1 VNFLDIQANQ
11 GTDTLIVRAELPNP
25 DGWLVAGQIVNVR
38 VEAGEPRQALVIP
51 QAALQLDRS
60 GSYVLVVG
68 ADDKVEQQRVK
79 LGAVEGSDIVV
90 EQGLEP
96 GERVIVQ
103 GIQKVRP
110 GQPVAPTQ
118 EPRATP

>member
-1 VNFLDIQANQ
+1 M
-11 GTDTLIVRAELPNP
+11 
-25 DGWLVAGQIVNVR
+25 AGQIVNVT